1 MADAPPS
8 SGGLAVDP
16 TAKVKKKAPRKPRSE
31 YTPEEIVK
39 LEAESTKRRER
50 RAAVKMNAAAAKF
63 AARREE
69 LEAARRKAAADEKED
84 LVNKAHT
91 ILMLGMGRP
100 AGFHAAA
107 AGPASTGSSVARPTH
122 CQSPRAAPMSP
133 GFPPPRHD
141 GQTRFSA
148 SPDVGLF
155 ASSTPRPAAVI
166 DLNVTPGSSSG
177 GRPSVEM
184 QRKQARA
191 PFMGTMPAP
200 RVLFD
205 EMPTSTP
212 MVDDPFYNQYM
223 EDVIFQGGHGRAY
236 DPDETQSQDGRAQY
250 VPDEEADDRAD
261 YDHGDSWHEDDDIY
275 VEGEDEDEANDV
287 DISGAPLFIDELT
300 QRAEAQKKRKS
311 IRTGSYTIDED
322 KLICQS
328 WMEISQD
335 PRTGA
340 QQKGIVFWTRVHKT
354 FHERKMFE
362 PYQITSNRGIGS
374 IQKRWLF
381 IQQECNK
388 YCAAFESV
396 EARPVSGLGV
406 GDMAF
411 QSLEAFKARHND
423 KPFTLTHCWTIIN
436 NFPKFKDQY
445 RELQRKRGKKTAKFA
460 GGGDGEALKR
470 PRGKTNSKVDDIRD
484 ASSMALHETLHGMMS
499 HKDER
504 DEKKRQS
511 KDEQMKQYLDLQ
523 RQKFEMEE
531 AAKKRKINMEEAARQ
546 RQLDMEEAARQRQL
560 DMEEATRQ
568 RQLEI
573 EADNLKA
580 RQRQLDIE
588 ATNAATKAK
597 EVALAIM
604 SVDLSKMSDK
614 TRAWFEVR
622 QKEMLDTEGLN

>member
-8 SGGLAVDP
+8 FGGLAVDP
-16 TAKVKKKAPRKPRSE
+16 TAKMKKKAPRKPRSE
-31 YTPEEIVK
+31 CTPEETAK
-39 LEAESTKRRER
+39 LDAKSVKRREH
-50 RAAVKMNAAAAKF
+50 RAAVKINAAAAKF
-63 AARREE
+63 AAQREE

-84 LVNKAHT
+84 LVNKAHA

-107 AGPASTGSSVARPTH
+107 VVPASTGSSVVRPTH
-122 CQSPRAAPMSP
+122 CQSPTSRVAPMSP

-155 ASSTPRPAAVI
+155 APSTPRPAAVI

-191 PFMGTMPAP
+191 PFTGTMPAP

-205 EMPTSTP
+205 GMPTSMPT
-212 MVDDPFYNQYM
+212 VDDPFYNQYM

-236 DPDETQSQDGRAQY
+236 DPEETQSQDGRAQY

-275 VEGEDEDEANDV
+275 VEGEDEDEDEANDV

-311 IRTGSYTIDED
+311 IRTGSYTQDED
-322 KLICQS
+322 KLICQC
-328 WMEISQD
+328 WMKISQN

-340 QQKGIVFWTRVHKT
+340 QQKGIIFWTRVHKT

-362 PYQITSNRGIGS
+362 PYQITSNRDIGS

-406 GDMAF
+406 GDMTF

-423 KPFTLTHCWTIIN
+423 KPFTLTHCWTLIN
-436 NFPKFKDQY
+436 NCPKFKNQY
-445 RELQRKRGKKTAKFA
+445 RELQRKIGKKTTKFA

-484 ASSMALHETLHGMMS
+484 ASTMALHETLHGMMS
-499 HKDER
+499 HKDVR
-504 DEKKRQS
+504 DEKKQQS

-523 RQKFEMEE
+523 RQKLEMEE
-531 AAKKRKINMEEAARQ
+531 AAKKRKIDMEEAARQ

-560 DMEEATRQ
+560 D
-568 RQLEI
+568 I
-573 EADNLKA
+573 EADDVKA

-604 SVDLSKMSDK
+604 SVDLLKMSDK
-614 TRAWFEVR
+614 TRTWFEAK
-622 QKEMLDTEGLN
+622 QKEMLDAEGLN

>member
-8 SGGLAVDP
+8 SGGLAVYP
-16 TAKVKKKAPRKPRSE
+16 PAKVKKKAPRKPRSE
-31 YTPEEIVK
+31 CTPEEIAK
-39 LEAESTKRRER
+39 LDAESAKRREQ
-50 RAAVKMNAAAAKF
+50 RAVVKVNAAAAKR
-63 AARREE
+63 AAQREE
-69 LEAARRKAAADEKED
+69 LEAARCKAAADEKED
-84 LVNKAHT
+84 HVNKAHA

-100 AGFHAAA
+100 TGFPAAA
-107 AGPASTGSSVARPTH
+107 IGPASTGSSVARPTH
-122 CQSPRAAPMSP
+122 CQSPTSRTTPMSP
-133 GFPPPRHD
+133 DFPPPRHD
-141 GQTRFSA
+141 GQTRFSG
-148 SPDVGLF
+148 SPEVGLF
-155 ASSTPRPAAVI
+155 ALSTPRPAAVI
-166 DLNVTPGSSSG
+166 DLNITPGSSSG
-177 GRPSVEM
+177 GRPSAEM
-184 QRKQARA
+184 LRKQARA
-191 PFMGTMPAP
+191 PFTGTMPAP

-205 EMPTSTP
+205 GMPTPTP
-212 MVDDPFYNQYM
+212 AIDDPFYNRYM
-223 EDVIFQGGHGRAY
+223 EDVIFDDGHGRTY
-236 DPDETQSQDGRAQY
+236 DPEETPSQDGRAEY

-275 VEGEDEDEANDV
+275 VEGHEEEEESNDV

-311 IRTGSYTIDED
+311 IRTGSYTQDKD
-322 KLICQS
+322 KLICQA

-335 PRTGA
+335 SRTGA
-340 QQKGIVFWTRVHKT
+340 QQKGIVFWTRVYKT
-354 FHERKMFE
+354 FHGRKMFE
-362 PYQITSNRGIGS
+362 PYQITSNRGISS

-411 QSLEAFKARHND
+411 QSLKAFKARHND

-436 NFPKFKDQY
+436 NCPKFKDQY
-445 RELQRKRGKKTAKFA
+445 RELQRKRGMKTAKFA

-499 HKDER
+499 QKDVR

-523 RQKFEMEE
+523 RQKLEMEE
-531 AAKKRKINMEEAARQ
+531 AAKKRKIDMEEAARQ

-560 DMEEATRQ
+560 D
-568 RQLEI
+568 I
-573 EADNLKA
+573 EADNVKA

-597 EVALAIM
+597 ELALAIM

-614 TRAWFEVR
+614 TRVWFEAR
-622 QKEMLDTEGLN
+622 QKEMLDAKGLN

>member
-8 SGGLAVDP
+8 SGSLAVDP
-16 TAKVKKKAPRKPRSE
+16 TAKVKKKAPRKPRSK
-31 YTPEEIVK
+31 YTPEEIAK
-39 LEAESTKRRER
+39 LDAESAKRRER
-50 RAAVKMNAAAAKF
+50 RAAVKMNVAVAKF
-63 AARREE
+63 AAQREE

-84 LVNKAHT
+84 LVNKAHA

-107 AGPASTGSSVARPTH
+107 VGPASTDSSIARPTH
-122 CQSPRAAPMSP
+122 CQSPTSRAAPMSP
-133 GFPPPRHD
+133 GFPSPRHD

-155 ASSTPRPAAVI
+155 APSTPRPAAVI
-166 DLNVTPGSSSG
+166 DLNLTPGSSSG

-184 QRKQARA
+184 KRKQARA

-212 MVDDPFYNQYM
+212 TVDDPFYNQYM

-275 VEGEDEDEANDV
+275 VEGEDENEANDV

-311 IRTGSYTIDED
+311 IRTGSYTQDED
-322 KLICQS
+322 K
-328 WMEISQD
+328 
-335 PRTGA
+335 
-340 QQKGIVFWTRVHKT
+340 
-354 FHERKMFE
+354 
-362 PYQITSNRGIGS
+362 
-374 IQKRWLF
+374 
-381 IQQECNK
+381 
-388 YCAAFESV
+388 
-396 EARPVSGLGV
+396 
-406 GDMAF
+406 
-411 QSLEAFKARHND
+411 
-423 KPFTLTHCWTIIN
+423 
-436 NFPKFKDQY
+436 
-445 RELQRKRGKKTAKFA
+445 KRGKKTVKFA
-460 GGGDGEALKR
+460 GGADGEALKR

-499 HKDER
+499 HKDVR

-523 RQKFEMEE
+523 RQKLEMKEV
-531 AAKKRKINMEEAARQ
+531 AKKRKIDMEEAARQ

-560 DMEEATRQ
+560 D
-568 RQLEI
+568 I
-573 EADNLKA
+573 EADNVKA

-614 TRAWFEVR
+614 TRAWFEAK
-622 QKEMLDTEGLN
+622 QKDMLDAEGLN

>member
-8 SGGLAVDP
+8 SGSLAVDP
-16 TAKVKKKAPRKPRSE
+16 PAKVKKKAPRKPRSE
-31 YTPEEIVK
+31 CTSKEIAK
-39 LEAESTKRRER
+39 LDAESAKRREQ
-50 RAAVKMNAAAAKF
+50 RAVVKVNAAAAKF
-63 AARREE
+63 AAQREE

-84 LVNKAHT
+84 LVNKAHA

-100 AGFHAAA
+100 AGFPAAA
-107 AGPASTGSSVARPTH
+107 VGPASTGSSVARPTH
-122 CQSPRAAPMSP
+122 CQSPTSRTAPMWP
-133 GFPPPRHD
+133 CFPPPRHD
-141 GQTRFSA
+141 GQTRFSG
-148 SPDVGLF
+148 SSDVF
-155 ASSTPRPAAVI
+155 APSTPRPAVVI
-166 DLNVTPGSSSG
+166 DLNVTLGSSSG

-184 QRKQARA
+184 LRKQARA
-191 PFMGTMPAP
+191 PFTGTMPPPP

-205 EMPTSTP
+205 EMPTPTP
-212 MVDDPFYNQYM
+212 AVDDPFYNRYM
-223 EDVIFQGGHGRAY
+223 EDVIFDGEHGRAY
-236 DPDETQSQDGRAQY
+236 DPDETQSRDGRTEY
-250 VPDEEADDRAD
+250 VPDEGGHDRAD

-275 VEGEDEDEANDV
+275 VEGDEEEEESNDV

-311 IRTGSYTIDED
+311 IRTGSYTQDED
-322 KLICQS
+322 KLICQA
-328 WMEISQD
+328 WMGISQD
-335 PRTGA
+335 PRTDA

-354 FHERKMFE
+354 FHERKIFE
-362 PYQITSNRGIGS
+362 PFQITSNRGIGS
-374 IQKRWLF
+374 IQKRWVF

-423 KPFTLTHCWTIIN
+423 KPFTLTHCWTLIN
-436 NFPKFKDQY
+436 MCPKFKNQY
-445 RELQRKRGKKTAKFA
+445 RELQRKRGLKTAKFA

-470 PRGKTNSKVDDIRD
+470 PRGKTNSKDV
-484 ASSMALHETLHGMMS
+484 
-499 HKDER
+499 R

-523 RQKFEMEE
+523 RQKLEMEE
-531 AAKKRKINMEEAARQ
+531 AAKRRKIDMEEAARQ
-546 RQLDMEEAARQRQL
+546 RQLDMEEAARQRLL
-560 DMEEATRQ
+560 D
-568 RQLEI
+568 I
-573 EADNLKA
+573 EADNVKA

-614 TRAWFEVR
+614 TRAWFEAR
-622 QKEMLDTEGLN
+622 QKEMLDAEGLN

>member
-8 SGGLAVDP
+8 SSGLAVDP

-31 YTPEEIVK
+31 CTPEEITK
-39 LEAESTKRRER
+39 LDTESTKRRER
-50 RAAVKMNAAAAKF
+50 RAAVKINAAATNF
-63 AARREE
+63 AVQREE
-69 LEAARRKAAADEKED
+69 LEAARRKVAADEKED
-84 LVNKAHT
+84 LVTKAHA
-91 ILMLGMGRP
+91 ILMLDMGRP

-107 AGPASTGSSVARPTH
+107 VGPASTGSSVARPTH
-122 CQSPRAAPMSP
+122 CQSPTSRAAPMSP
-133 GFPPPRHD
+133 GFPPPRYD
-141 GQTRFSA
+141 GQTRFLA
-148 SPDVGLF
+148 SPDVGLL
-155 ASSTPRPAAVI
+155 APSTPCPAAII

-191 PFMGTMPAP
+191 PFTGTMSAP

-205 EMPTSTP
+205 GMPTLTP
-212 MVDDPFYNQYM
+212 TVDDPFYNQYM

-236 DPDETQSQDGRAQY
+236 DPEETQSQDGRAQY

-275 VEGEDEDEANDV
+275 VEGGDEDEANDV
-287 DISGAPLFIDELT
+287 DMSGAPLFIDELT

-311 IRTGSYTIDED
+311 IRTGSYTQDED

-328 WMEISQD
+328 W
-335 PRTGA
+335 
-340 QQKGIVFWTRVHKT
+340 
-354 FHERKMFE
+354 
-362 PYQITSNRGIGS
+362 
-374 IQKRWLF
+374 
-381 IQQECNK
+381 
-388 YCAAFESV
+388 
-396 EARPVSGLGV
+396 PVSGLGV

-423 KPFTLTHCWTIIN
+423 KPFTLTHCWTLIN
-436 NFPKFKDQY
+436 NCPKFKDQY

-460 GGGDGEALKR
+460 EGGDGEALKR

-484 ASSMALHETLHGMMS
+484 ASTMALHETLHGMMS
-499 HKDER
+499 HKDVR

-523 RQKFEMEE
+523 RQKLEMEE
-531 AAKKRKINMEEAARQ
+531 AAKKRKIDMEEAVRQ

-560 DMEEATRQ
+560 D
-568 RQLEI
+568 I
-573 EADNLKA
+573 EADNVKA

-614 TRAWFEVR
+614 TRAWFEAK
-622 QKEMLDTEGLN
+622 QKEMLDAEGLN

>member
-31 YTPEEIVK
+31 CTPEKIAK
-39 LEAESTKRRER
+39 LDAESAKRRER
-50 RAAVKMNAAAAKF
+50 RAAVKINAIAAKF
-63 AARREE
+63 AAQREE

-84 LVNKAHT
+84 LVNKAHA

-100 AGFHAAA
+100 AGFHAATV
-107 AGPASTGSSVARPTH
+107 GPASTGSSVARPTH
-122 CQSPRAAPMSP
+122 CQSPMSRAASMSP

-155 ASSTPRPAAVI
+155 APSTPRPAAVI
-166 DLNVTPGSSSG
+166 DLNVMPGSSSG

-184 QRKQARA
+184 QRKQTRA
-191 PFMGTMPAP
+191 PFTGTMPAP
-200 RVLFD
+200 RVLFNG
-205 EMPTSTP
+205 MPTSTP

-223 EDVIFQGGHGRAY
+223 EDVIFQGGHDRAY
-236 DPDETQSQDGRAQY
+236 DPEETQSQDGHAQY
-250 VPDEEADDRAD
+250 VPDEKADDRAD

-311 IRTGSYTIDED
+311 IRTGSYTQDED
-322 KLICQS
+322 KLICQC

-423 KPFTLTHCWTIIN
+423 KPFTLTHCWTLIN
-436 NFPKFKDQY
+436 NCPKFKDQY

-470 PRGKTNSKVDDIRD
+470 PRGKTNSKVDDICD
-484 ASSMALHETLHGMMS
+484 ASTMALHETLHGIMS
-499 HKDER
+499 HKDVR

-523 RQKFEMEE
+523 RQKLEMEE
-531 AAKKRKINMEEAARQ
+531 AAKKRKIDMEEAARQ

-560 DMEEATRQ
+560 D
-568 RQLEI
+568 I
-573 EADNLKA
+573 EADNVKA

-604 SVDLSKMSDK
+604 SVDLLKMSDK
-614 TRAWFEVR
+614 TRAWFEAK
-622 QKEMLDTEGLN
+622 QKEMLDAEGLN